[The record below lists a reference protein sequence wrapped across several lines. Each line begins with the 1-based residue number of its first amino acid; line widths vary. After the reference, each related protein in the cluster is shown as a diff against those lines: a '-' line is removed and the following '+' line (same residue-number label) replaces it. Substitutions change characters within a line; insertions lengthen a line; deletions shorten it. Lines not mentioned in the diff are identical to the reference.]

1 MKLTVKS
8 KSLLSL
14 VLSGAFASS
23 LLAQSKGAVKQGSFP
38 SQITHVVVIFQ
49 ENRTP
54 DNLFHFLSPLCTI
67 PSGASGLAACTPSPV
82 TTSCYDVS
90 PCGVSNQSGTDL
102 PVTLT
107 PAPLYGSTDP
117 SHAHPAFEQMCDPDP
132 PQ

>member
-1 MKLTVKS
+1 MTVTTKFLALLILPGT
-8 KSLLSL
+8 LLSAML
-14 VLSGAFASS
+14 NAQPEIKRPKPSAFPA
-23 LLAQSKGAVKQGSFP
+23 
-38 SQITHVVVIFQ
+38 QITHVVVIVQ

-67 PSGASGLAACTPSPV
+67 PAGASGLSACTPSPV

-107 PAPLYGSTDP
+107 PAPLYG
-117 SHAHPAFEQMCDPDP
+117 
-132 PQ
+132 